1 MKTRLELKAAVERV
15 RRGSRNV
22 DLLDI
27 CDEVERLWPIED
39 EVRAA
44 WREARRAGRPLLG
57 GKRLTNAERCRRY
70 RERRKAERA
79 REGGQ

>member
-1 MKTRLELKAAVERV
+1 MLKTRADLKRAVERV

-44 WREARRAGRPLLG
+44 WREARRAGRPMIG
-57 GKRLTNAERCRRY
+57 VVRLTNAERCRRY
-70 RERRKAERA
+70 REKRKEQ
-79 REGGQ
+79 REGGK